1 MIYPAT
7 YDITILQN
15 ATWKAALRA
24 TEQRQEL
31 ESITIS
37 GGSPLFSAYCHNLED
52 GDKVVFTTASVES
65 SGFISLAPSPE
76 TKVPCGLELNS
87 IYYVIA
93 SGLTNDNFY
102 VAESSGGTA
111 IQAEDDAIGTFYVAK
126 PVNLSGYTV
135 DADVTGILDNA
146 EVATF
151 ACTIINAPEGQFEMA
166 MAPTV
171 SSGIEAGR
179 YNYDVSLT
187 SGGGERYYWLTGIAT
202 VQRTYSRN

>member
-31 ESITIS
+31 EGITIS
-37 GGSPLFSAYCHNLED
+37 GGSPLFSAYCHKLED

-111 IQAEDDAIGTFYVAK
+111 IQAEDDAILAFLIMQKLLHLPAQLLMRKMEPLKLRWPLQYLLV
-126 PVNLSGYTV
+126 LSLV
-135 DADVTGILDNA
+135 VTI
-146 EVATF
+146 
-151 ACTIINAPEGQFEMA
+151 M
-166 MAPTV
+166 M
-171 SSGIEAGR
+171 
-179 YNYDVSLT
+179 
-187 SGGGERYYWLTGIAT
+187 
-202 VQRTYSRN
+202 